1 MAGGNW
7 ESQNKNRPGAYIN
20 FKAVPKPLSSVGS
33 RGIVTMPVALDWGP
47 QGELFEILSTDMQD
61 GKSLSKI
68 GYTAMTEGAQ
78 VVREALRGC
87 YKALLYRVD
96 KGGTKATATLN
107 SLTATAKYFGICGN
121 NISVAIL
128 DSNKESDDD
137 TPFYDVVTYYNT
149 IEQDRQ
155 TVKEIAELVN
165 NDWVDFS
172 GTGALQKNAG
182 MNLSSGTN
190 GTINNDTYATY
201 LNEIK
206 KPQWQVLGL
215 PNVTDTSVIQ
225 SVCDFIKNQRTNV
238 GKKVTAVVYNYA
250 QADHEA
256 IISVNQGYETDDE
269 VIDAQTFVA
278 TIAGLSAGADIN
290 ESLTYHEIEN
300 ATKIV
305 NQLTD
310 EEIEAALV
318 MVN

>member
-128 DSNKESDDD
+128 DSNKDSDDD

-155 TVKEIAELVN
+155 TVKEIAELVS

-172 GTGALQKNAG
+172 GTGALQK
-182 MNLSSGTN
+182 M
-190 GTINNDTYATY
+190 
-201 LNEIK
+201 
-206 KPQWQVLGL
+206 
-215 PNVTDTSVIQ
+215 
-225 SVCDFIKNQRTNV
+225 
-238 GKKVTAVVYNYA
+238 
-250 QADHEA
+250 
-256 IISVNQGYETDDE
+256 
-269 VIDAQTFVA
+269 
-278 TIAGLSAGADIN
+278 
-290 ESLTYHEIEN
+290 
-300 ATKIV
+300 
-305 NQLTD
+305 
-310 EEIEAALV
+310 LV
-318 MVN
+318 